1 MEIEG
6 LKNLC
11 AAKIASLI
19 RGKNVDEV
27 RETFSI
33 ENDFTP
39 EEEAEYKAQYAWAF
53 PK

>member
-1 MEIEG
+1 MDIKG
-6 LKNLC
+6 LMNLC

-19 RGKNVDEV
+19 RGKTVEKV
-27 RETFSI
+27 RETFST